1 MKTQINEIKRMQ
13 QLAGI
18 INESQLN
25 EVDTSLLGGIAKN
38 LYLYLSKL
46 KPNNPVDINGTPL
59 KNIKGDPITH
69 DKKVKMSYQNA
80 QLAKQ
85 GKAKE
90 LGKIVQGGVVTSRPE
105 VSVNYYG
112 NSNIFVG
119 GFVKKEEAEA
129 ALKYIL
135 DKYPNQ
141 LTGLRGEP
149 TVVPHKMDYE
159 WAKNYAPDYGFDIK
173 LKDDK
178 ALAKAQSTK
187 PAAVPVAESF
197 DQLDEIVDKVLAK
210 LRSINEE
217 NNENMGFNPSET
229 ADALDQAGIKYKVID
244 YSFVITRPDGETAE
258 IGDGGYGGYAI
269 YSSDDKIYQERS
281 DQTIED
287 VMDALIPWFKS

>member
-13 QLAGI
+13 LLAGV
-18 INESQLN
+18 INESQLE
-25 EVDTSLLGGIAKN
+25 EVDSSLLGGIAKN

-46 KPNNPVDINGTPL
+46 KPNNPVDINGAPL
-59 KNIKGDPITH
+59 KNVKGDPITH

-90 LGKIVQGGVVTSRPE
+90 LGKIVQGGVVTSNPE

-112 NSNIFVG
+112 NSNIFVN

-178 ALAKAQSTK
+178 ALAKSQSAK
-187 PAAVPVAESF
+187 PAEAPVAESF
-197 DQLDEIVDKVLAK
+197 DKLDEIVDKVLAK
-210 LRSINEE
+210 LRN
-217 NNENMGFNPSET
+217 T
-229 ADALDQAGIKYKVID
+229 K
-244 YSFVITRPDGETAE
+244 
-258 IGDGGYGGYAI
+258 
-269 YSSDDKIYQERS
+269 
-281 DQTIED
+281 
-287 VMDALIPWFKS
+287 